1 MLSPNTLRGRLALA
15 YAAALVVALVAF
27 AALALAVLDGA
38 QRRALDAQL
47 ATTARAA
54 LALVD
59 SSSTTTIALEP
70 SDRAQFRTIVGAKV
84 SSAIFHADGTVVIS
98 SASAIPAP
106 ISLRALASTAPAY
119 RNVEIGGEVLRLY
132 TAPIVRRGMRLGAIA
147 VWRDAD
153 SIASLDRSVA
163 LAFAFAIP
171 VLAALAAFAGTAIAR
186 RGLAPLDRIAGLAS
200 EIEAHDLSERLDL
213 PPRADELGRL
223 AATFDRMLDRLQHAF
238 DRERRFTSDA
248 SHELRAPL
256 SVIRAEA
263 DLALRKER
271 TAAEY
276 RAALETIASEAD
288 ALEALTRDLL
298 TVARADGGA
307 AAAVE
312 LTTIDLSAVA
322 ADAVAR
328 LAVLARERGVRVHVD
343 GAPNALVRGE
353 RDGLERAVITVL
365 HNAIKY
371 ASPNGTVGVRVMH
384 DGDAVELCV
393 SDDGHGFSA
402 EALQRAFDRFWRDDE
417 SRTLPGS
424 GLGLAIAKATVERF
438 GGTIAIA
445 NGAGGGV
452 VRVRFPAPPPSGTS
466 QPPLGASN

>member
-1 MLSPNTLRGRLALA
+1 MLNPSTLRGRLTLA
-15 YAAALVVALVAF
+15 YASALVVALIAF

-47 ATTARAA
+47 ATTSRAL

-59 SSSTTTIALEP
+59 SASASITLEP
-70 SDRAQFRTIVGAKV
+70 SDREQFAAIVGAKAN
-84 SSAIFHADGTVVIS
+84 SAIFHAGGSVAIS
-98 SASAIPAP
+98 STYAIPP
-106 ISLRALASTAPAY
+106 QISGRALAATAPAY
-119 RNVEIGGEVLRLY
+119 ETVVIGGEVLRVF
-132 TAPIVRRGMRLGAIA
+132 TAPVERHGKRIGAIA

-153 SIASLDRSVA
+153 SIAALDRSVA

-171 VLAALAAFAGTAIAR
+171 LLAALAVLAGSAIAR
-186 RGLAPLDRIAGLAS
+186 RGLAPLERIAGLAS
-200 EIEAHDLSERLDL
+200 AIEAHDLSARLDL

-238 DRERRFTSDA
+238 DGERRFTSDA

-271 TAAEY
+271 TAEEY

-298 TVARADGGA
+298 TVARADANGA
-307 AAAVE
+307 AAPLAE
-312 LTTIDLSAVA
+312 IDLNDVA
-322 ADAVAR
+322 ADAVRR
-328 LAVLARERGVRVHVD
+328 LAVLAAERNVHVD
-343 GAPNALVRGE
+343 LDAAAATTATILAE
-353 RDGLERAVITVL
+353 RDGLSRAVITVL

-371 ASPNGTVGVRVMH
+371 AADAGTVEVRVAR
-384 DGDAVELCV
+384 DGDFVELCV

-402 EALQRAFDRFWRDDE
+402 EGLRRAFDRFWRDDE
-417 SRTLPGS
+417 TRTLPGS

-438 GGTIAIA
+438 DGTISIA
-445 NGAGGGV
+445 NGEGGGAV
-452 VRVRFPAPPPSGTS
+452 VRLRFPA
-466 QPPLGASN
+466 QPR

>member
-1 MLSPNTLRGRLALA
+1 MLSRSTLHGRLTLA
-15 YAAALVVALVAF
+15 YASALVVALTAF
-27 AALALAVLDGA
+27 AALALFVLDDA

-47 ATTARAA
+47 ATTSRAV

-59 SSSTTTIALEP
+59 ASGSSIALEP
-70 SDRAQFRTIVGAKV
+70 SDRGQFGTIVGAKAN
-84 SSAIFHADGTVVIS
+84 SAIFGAGGTPAIS
-98 SASAIPAP
+98 STYAIPSP
-106 ISLRALASTAPAY
+106 IRERALAAAASTFAT
-119 RNVEIGGEVLRLY
+119 VEARGEVLRVF
-132 TAPIVRRGMRLGAIA
+132 TAPVERRGRRIGAIA

-163 LAFAFAIP
+163 LAFALAIP
-171 VLAALAAFAGTAIAR
+171 LLAGLAVVAGNAIAR
-186 RGLAPLDRIAGLAS
+186 RGLAPLGRIASLAS
-200 EIEAHDLSERLDL
+200 EIEAHDLSARLEL

-223 AATFDRMLDRLQHAF
+223 AATFDRMLDRLQRAF

-263 DLALRKER
+263 DLALRKDR
-271 TAAEY
+271 TAPEY

-298 TVARADGGA
+298 SVARADANGGGA
-307 AAAVE
+307 VPRTAIELGTVATHAVQ
-312 LTTIDLSAVA
+312 
-322 ADAVAR
+322 R
-328 LAVLARERGVRVHVD
+328 LAVLAAERGVRVHVD
-343 GAPNALVRGE
+343 AAPGATVLAD

-371 ASPNGTVGVRVMH
+371 ARDSGAVDVRVAH
-384 DGDAVELCV
+384 DGTWVELCV
-393 SDDGHGFSA
+393 GDDGPGFSDD
-402 EALQRAFDRFWRDDE
+402 ALGRAFDRFWRDDAA
-417 SRTLPGS
+417 RTLPGS

-445 NGAGGGV
+445 NGAGGGAV
-452 VRVRFPAPPPSGTS
+452 VRLRFPA
-466 QPPLGASN
+466 QPPLGASS

>member
-1 MLSPNTLRGRLALA
+1 
-15 YAAALVVALVAF
+15 
-27 AALALAVLDGA
+27 
-38 QRRALDAQL
+38 
-47 ATTARAA
+47 
-54 LALVD
+54 
-59 SSSTTTIALEP
+59 
-70 SDRAQFRTIVGAKV
+70 
-84 SSAIFHADGTVVIS
+84 
-98 SASAIPAP
+98 
-106 ISLRALASTAPAY
+106 
-119 RNVEIGGEVLRLY
+119 
-132 TAPIVRRGMRLGAIA
+132 
-147 VWRDAD
+147 
-153 SIASLDRSVA
+153 
-163 LAFAFAIP
+163 
-171 VLAALAAFAGTAIAR
+171 
-186 RGLAPLDRIAGLAS
+186 
-200 EIEAHDLSERLDL
+200 
-213 PPRADELGRL
+213 
-223 AATFDRMLDRLQHAF
+223 MLDRLQHAF

-298 TVARADGGA
+298 TVARADAGA
-307 AAAVE
+307 VAVP
-312 LTTIDLSAVA
+312 LTAIDLSAVA

-328 LAVLARERGVRVHVD
+328 LAVLAHERGVRVHVD
-343 GAPNALVRGE
+343 AAPNALVRGE

-384 DGDAVELCV
+384 NGDAVELCV
-393 SDDGHGFSA
+393 SDDGRGFSA
-402 EALQRAFDRFWRDDE
+402 EALQRAFDRFWRE
-417 SRTLPGS
+417 ARTLPGS

-445 NGAGGGV
+445 NGAGSGGI
-452 VRVRFPAPPPSGTS
+452 VRVRFPAQPPWGAS

>member
-1 MLSPNTLRGRLALA
+1 MLSPSTLHGRLTLA
-15 YAAALVVALVAF
+15 YASALVVALVAF
-27 AALALAVLDGA
+27 AALALFVLDDA

-47 ATTARAA
+47 ATTSRAV

-59 SSSTTTIALEP
+59 STSASIALEP
-70 SDRAQFRTIVGAKV
+70 SDRDQFAAIVGAKAN
-84 SSAIFHADGTVVIS
+84 SAIVRADNTVAIS
-98 SASAIPAP
+98 STYAIPPP
-106 ISLRALASTAPAY
+106 ISLRARASMAPRY
-119 RNVEIGGEVLRLY
+119 DTVEVGGEVLRVF
-132 TAPIVRRGMRLGAIA
+132 TAPVERRGERIGAVA

-153 SIASLDRSVA
+153 SIAELDRSVA

-171 VLAALAAFAGTAIAR
+171 LLAALAVLAGSAIAR

-200 EIEAHDLSERLDL
+200 EIEARDLSERLDL

-271 TAAEY
+271 TPAEY

-298 TVARADGGA
+298 TVARADAGAGA
-307 AAAVE
+307 APLAA
-312 LTTIDLSAVA
+312 IDLSAVA
-322 ADAVAR
+322 AYAAAR
-328 LAVLARERGVRVHVD
+328 LSVLADERGVRVHVD
-343 GAPNALVRGE
+343 AAPDAIVRAE

-371 ASPNGTVGVRVMH
+371 SADGGTVTVGVTRDS
-384 DGDAVELCV
+384 DGVELCV
-393 SDDGHGFSA
+393 ADNGAGFSA
-402 EALQRAFDRFWRDDE
+402 EGLQHAFDRFWRDDE
-417 SRTLPGS
+417 ARTLPGS

-445 NGAGGGV
+445 NGNGGGAV
-452 VRVRFPAPPPSGTS
+452 VRLRFAA
-466 QPPLGASN
+466 QPPLGASS

>member
-1 MLSPNTLRGRLALA
+1 MLNPNTLRGRLSLA
-15 YAAALVVALVAF
+15 YASALVLALVAF

-59 SSSTTTIALEP
+59 ASSTTIALEP
-70 SDRAQFRTIVGAKV
+70 SDRDQFRSIVGAKA
-84 SSAIFHADGTVVIS
+84 SSALFRADGAVAIS
-98 SASAIPAP
+98 TTYAIPAP
-106 ISLRALASTAPAY
+106 ISRGALESSAPEY
-119 RNVEIGGEVLRLY
+119 RTVEIGGEVLRLY
-132 TAPIVRRGMRLGAIA
+132 TAPIVRRRLRIGAIA
-147 VWRDAD
+147 VWGDAD
-153 SIASLDRSVA
+153 SIASLDRSVM
-163 LAFAFAIP
+163 LAFALAIP
-171 VLAALAAFAGTAIAR
+171 LLAVLAVLAGTAIAR

-213 PPRADELGRL
+213 PPRSDELGRL
-223 AATFDRMLDRLQHAF
+223 AATFDRMLERLQHAF

-298 TVARADGGA
+298 TVARADA
-307 AAAVE
+307 RADDAPLAP
-312 LTTIDLSAVA
+312 TDLSAVA
-322 ADAVAR
+322 ADASAR
-328 LAVLARERGVRVHVD
+328 LAVLAEKRGVRVRVD
-343 GAPNALVRGE
+343 AQPNAAVRAQH
-353 RDGLERAVITVL
+353 DGLERAVITVL

-371 ASPNGTVGVRVMH
+371 AAENGTVSVRVAR

-393 SDDGHGFSA
+393 SDDGRGFST
-402 EALQRAFDRFWRDDE
+402 EALDRAFDRFWRDDE
-417 SRTLPGS
+417 ARTLPGS

-438 GGTIAIA
+438 GGTITIA
-445 NGAGGGV
+445 NAAGGGAV
-452 VRVRFPAPPPSGTS
+452 VRVRFSA
-466 QPPLGASN
+466 QPPLGASS

>member
-1 MLSPNTLRGRLALA
+1 MLNPSTLRGRLTLA
-15 YAAALVVALVAF
+15 YASALVVALIAF

-47 ATTARAA
+47 ATTSRAL

-59 SSSTTTIALEP
+59 SSSSSIALEP
-70 SDRAQFRTIVGAKV
+70 SDREQFAAIVGAKAN
-84 SSAIFHADGTVVIS
+84 SAIFHAGGRVAIS
-98 SASAIPAP
+98 STYAIPP
-106 ISLRALASTAPAY
+106 TISARALAATAPEF
-119 RNVEIGGEVLRLY
+119 RTVEIGGEVLRVL
-132 TAPIVRRGMRLGAIA
+132 TAPVTRRGSRIGAIV

-153 SIASLDRSVA
+153 TIAVLDRSVA

-171 VLAALAAFAGTAIAR
+171 VLAALAVLAGGAIAR

-200 EIEAHDLSERLDL
+200 EIEAHDLSARLEL

-223 AATFDRMLDRLQHAF
+223 AATFDRMLDRLEHAF

-276 RAALETIASEAD
+276 RAALEIIASESD

-298 TVARADGGA
+298 TVARADANGA
-307 AAAVE
+307 AAPLAPV
-312 LTTIDLSAVA
+312 DLSEIA
-322 ADAVAR
+322 ADAVQR
-328 LAVLARERGVRVHVD
+328 LAVLAAERNVRVSVD
-343 GAPNALVRGE
+343 AAVSATVLAD
-353 RDGLERAVITVL
+353 RDGLARAVITVL
-365 HNAIKY
+365 QNAIKY
-371 ASPNGTVGVRVMH
+371 AAAAGTVEVRVSR
-384 DGDAVELCV
+384 DGEFVELCV
-393 SDDGHGFSA
+393 SDDGPGFSP
-402 EALQRAFDRFWRDDE
+402 EGLQRAFDRFWRDDE
-417 SRTLPGS
+417 TRNLPGS

-445 NGAGGGV
+445 NGDGGGAV
-452 VRVRFPAPPPSGTS
+452 VRLRFPA
-466 QPPLGASN
+466 QPR